1 MPSASRRFITA
12 VASIVLGCAVA
23 VPPAHAK
30 PQKHKA
36 QRQQQQQ
43 QETFQPAAKLEAV
56 RSVEG
61 IQEYRLDNG
70 LQLLL
75 IPDEAKPTTT
85 VNMTYRVGSRHESY
99 GETGMAHL
107 LEHLLFK
114 GSPKHPQVWAEF
126 NKRGLAANGSTWY
139 DRTNYTASFSA
150 DEANLRWYL
159 AWQADAM
166 VNSFIARRDLDS
178 EMTVVRNEME
188 MGENSP
194 GRILLEKTLATMYQW
209 HNYGKSTIGARSDVE
224 NVDIPRLQAFYRRY
238 YQPDNATRIVSG
250 KFDTKKVLAWV
261 AESFGPI
268 KRPVRTGAMQI
279 PPTYTLEA
287 TQDGERSVLLRRK
300 GGVPMVY
307 AGYHIPPAA
316 HPDFAA
322 VELLG
327 LIMGDTPAGRL
338 HKRLTD
344 RQLASSTYAF
354 TAGLAEPGFAVF
366 GAQLPPGKP
375 VEAGRDELLRTVES
389 VAQEPIT
396 AEELKRAQA
405 SWLTDWEQQFSDPQ
419 AVGIAMS
426 ESVAEGDWRLFFLL
440 RDRVRDATLA
450 DVQRVAVQRLLP
462 SNRTLGVYIPTD
474 GSPQRAPQPARVD
487 LAREMSTF
495 KPQEG
500 AAATQAFDASPDN
513 IDRATERWQTG
524 GLRAAFLPK
533 STRGGAVSAQLTLRF
548 GDEKSLF
555 GQGEAPDMLAA
566 LLDKGTRAL
575 DRQQLQDRFNEL
587 KTEVGVA
594 GGAGEVTVTLQ
605 SRRQHLAD
613 AMRLV
618 AQMLREPALP
628 ESALDEVKRKALAGI
643 ESQRKEPGPALRNA
657 MARHGNPYP
666 RGDVRYAPTFDEM
679 VEDVN
684 AVTLEK
690 VKAFH
695 QRFYGA
701 NQVEFAAVGDVDVP
715 ALKAVLA
722 QDWGDDGAAR
732 AWMSPVAPRRVPD
745 PWVAVPPAGLK
756 VDTPDKQ
763 NATMRVG
770 LAMPVAESDADY
782 AALTMANYLLGNGG
796 NSRLWKRIRET
807 EGLSYDVRSS
817 VNWNL
822 HEPNSQWVATA
833 IFAPAARAKVEAAFK
848 QEVDR
853 ALKEGFTAAELAEG
867 KGGLLNFRRLS
878 RAQDEVLAGAWV
890 NNLYMNRTFERSKQV
905 DRELEALT
913 VEQVNAALR
922 KYIRPEGFVSGV
934 AGDFAKP

>member
-1 MPSASRRFITA
+1 MLSASRRFIPA
-12 VASIVLGCAVA
+12 VFSVLLGCAVA
-23 VPPAHAK
+23 APSVNAK
-30 PQKHKA
+30 PPPSP
-36 QRQQQQQ
+36 RI
-43 QETFQPAAKLEAV
+43 EAV

-61 IQEYRLDNG
+61 IHEYRLANG

-114 GSPKHPQVWAEF
+114 GSPKYPQVWAEF

-150 DEANLRWYL
+150 NDANLRWYL

-238 YQPDNATRIVSG
+238 YQPDNATLIVSG
-250 KFDTKKVLAWV
+250 KFSTPQVLAWV
-261 AESFGPI
+261 AESFGPV
-268 KRPVRTGAMQI
+268 KKPVRTGGMQI
-279 PPTYTLEA
+279 PATYTLEA
-287 TQDGERSVLLRRK
+287 TQDGERSVTLRRK
-300 GGVPMVY
+300 GGIPMIY

-327 LIMGDTPAGRL
+327 LIFGDTPAGRL
-338 HKRLTD
+338 HRRLTEEKK
-344 RQLASSTYAF
+344 LASTTYAF

-366 GAQLPPGKP
+366 GAQLP
-375 VEAGRDELLRTVES
+375 AGQDAGAARDELLRTLES

-405 SWLTDWEQQFSDPQ
+405 SWLKGWEQAFSDPQ

-440 RDRVRDATLA
+440 RDRVRDAQLA
-450 DVQRVAVQRLLP
+450 DVQRVAAERLLA
-462 SNRTLGVYIPTD
+462 SNRTLGTYLPTEAAT
-474 GSPQRAPQPARVD
+474 RAPEPARVD
-487 LAREMSTF
+487 VARELLAF
-495 KPQEG
+495 KPQAA

-513 IDRATERWQTG
+513 INRATEQWRLG

-533 STRGGAVSAQLTLRF
+533 STRGGAVSAQFTLRF

-555 GQGEAPDMLAA
+555 GQGEAPDLLAA
-566 LLDKGTRAL
+566 LLDKGTRTL
-575 DRQQLQDRFNEL
+575 SRQQLQDRLNEL
-587 KTEVGVA
+587 KTELNVS
-594 GGAGEVTVTLQ
+594 GGTGEVTVSLQ
-605 SRRQHLAD
+605 SRREHLA
-613 AMRLV
+613 AAVGLV
-618 AQMLREPALP
+618 AQMLCEPALS
-628 ESALDEVKRKALAGI
+628 ESVLDEVKRQALSGI
-643 ESQRKEPGPALRNA
+643 ESQRKEPGPALKNA

-666 RGDVRYAPTFDEM
+666 RGDARYAQTFDEM

-715 ALKAVLA
+715 ALKAALT
-722 QDWGDDGAAR
+722 QSWGDAAGS
-732 AWMSPVAPRRVPD
+732 WKSEVAPVRVPD
-745 PWVAVPPAGLK
+745 PWVAVSPTSLRVA
-756 VDTPDKQ
+756 TPDKQ
-763 NATMRVG
+763 NATMRVS
-770 LAMPVAESDADY
+770 LRLPLSEAHPDY
-782 AALTMANYLLGNGG
+782 PALTMANYLLGNGG

-807 EGLSYDVRSS
+807 DGLSYDVRSS

-822 HEPNSQWVATA
+822 HEPHSEWVASA
-833 IFAPAARAKVEAAFK
+833 IFAPSARAKVEAAFK
-848 QEVDR
+848 QEVER
-853 ALKEGFTAAELAEG
+853 ALKDGFSRAELESG
-867 KGGLLNFRRLS
+867 KSGLLNFRRLS
-878 RAQDEVLAGAWV
+878 RAQDDVLAGAWV
-890 NNLYMNRTFERSKQV
+890 NNLYLGRTFERSKQV
-905 DRELEALT
+905 DLALEALT
-913 VEQVNAALR
+913 VEQVNAVLR
-922 KYIRPEGFVSGV
+922 KYLQPGNFVVGF
-934 AGDFAKP
+934 AGDFKP

>member
-1 MPSASRRFITA
+1 MLSASRRFIPA
-12 VASIVLGCAVA
+12 VLSTVLCFAMAAPVL
-23 VPPAHAK
+23 AK
-30 PQKHKA
+30 PP
-36 QRQQQQQ
+36 
-43 QETFQPAAKLEAV
+43 QPPRIEAV

-61 IQEYRLDNG
+61 IHEYRLANG

-114 GSPKHPQVWAEF
+114 GSPKYPQVWAEF

-150 DEANLRWYL
+150 NDANLRWYL

-209 HNYGKSTIGARSDVE
+209 HNYGKGTIGARSDVE
-224 NVDIPRLQAFYRRY
+224 NVDIPRLRAFYRRY
-238 YQPDNATRIVSG
+238 YQPDNATLIVSG
-250 KFDTKKVLAWV
+250 KFSTPQVLAWV
-261 AESFGPI
+261 AESFGPV
-268 KRPVRTGAMQI
+268 KKPVRAGTLQI
-279 PPTYTLEA
+279 PPTYTLEP
-287 TQDGERSVLLRRK
+287 TQDGERSVTLRRK
-300 GGVPMVY
+300 GGIPMLY
-307 AGYHIPPAA
+307 AAYHIPPAA

-327 LIMGDTPAGRL
+327 LIFGDTPAGRL
-338 HKRLTD
+338 HRRLTEEKK
-344 RQLASSTYAF
+344 LASRTYAF

-366 GAQLPPGKP
+366 GAQLP
-375 VEAGRDELLRTVES
+375 AGQDTGAARDELLRTLES

-405 SWLTDWEQQFSDPQ
+405 SWLNGWEQSFSDPQ

-450 DVQRVAVQRLLP
+450 DVQRVAAERLLA
-462 SNRTLGVYIPTD
+462 SNRTLGTYLPTEAAV
-474 GSPQRAPQPARVD
+474 RAPEPARADV
-487 LAREMSTF
+487 ARELLAF
-495 KPQEG
+495 KPQ
-500 AAATQAFDASPDN
+500 AAAAAAQAFDASPDN
-513 IDRATERWQTG
+513 INRATEQWRVG

-533 STRGGAVSAQLTLRF
+533 STRGGAVSAQLTLRL

-555 GQGEAPDMLAA
+555 GQGEVPDLLAA
-566 LLDKGTRAL
+566 LLDKGTRSL
-575 DRQQLQDRFNEL
+575 SRQQLQDRLNEL
-587 KTEVGVA
+587 KTELSVSSST
-594 GGAGEVTVTLQ
+594 GEVTVGLQ
-605 SRRQHLAD
+605 SRREHLAA
-613 AMRLV
+613 AMGLV
-618 AQMLREPALP
+618 AQMLREPALSGP
-628 ESALDEVKRKALAGI
+628 VLDEVKRQALSGI
-643 ESQRKEPGPALRNA
+643 ESQRKEPGPALKNA

-666 RGDVRYAPTFDEM
+666 RGDVRYVQTFDEM

-701 NQVEFAAVGDVDVP
+701 NQVEFAAVGDIDVP
-715 ALKAVLA
+715 ALKAALT
-722 QDWGDDGAAR
+722 QSWGEAAGGV
-732 AWMSPVAPRRVPD
+732 WKSEVAPVRVPD
-745 PWVAVPPAGLK
+745 PWVATAPTRLSIA
-756 VDTPDKQ
+756 TPDKQ
-763 NATMRVG
+763 NATMRVS
-770 LAMPVAESDADY
+770 LRLPLSEAHPDY
-782 AALTMANYLLGNGG
+782 PALTMANYLLGNGG

-807 EGLSYDVRSS
+807 DGLSYDVRSS

-822 HEPNSQWVATA
+822 HEPHSEWVASA
-833 IFAPAARAKVEAAFK
+833 IFAPSARAKVEAAFK
-848 QEVDR
+848 QEVER
-853 ALKEGFTAAELAEG
+853 ALKEGFSRAELESG
-867 KGGLLNFRRLS
+867 KSGLLNFRRLS
-878 RAQDEVLAGAWV
+878 RAQDDVLAGAWV
-890 NNLYMNRTFERSKQV
+890 NNLYLGRTFERSKQV
-905 DRELEALT
+905 DQALEALT
-913 VEQVNAALR
+913 VEQVNGALR
-922 KYIRPEGFVSGV
+922 KYLKPDGFVIGF
-934 AGDFAKP
+934 AGDFRP